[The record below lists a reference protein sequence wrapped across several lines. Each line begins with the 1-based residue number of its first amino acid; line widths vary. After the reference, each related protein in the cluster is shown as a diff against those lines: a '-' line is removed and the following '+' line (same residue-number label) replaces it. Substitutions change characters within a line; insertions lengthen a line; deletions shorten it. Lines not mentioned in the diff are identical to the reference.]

1 MDTEF
6 GRRQVNEKREKSVF
20 PEPPRRQPIVL
31 SPQPNFGIICCI
43 KTKSFLLRNSLYK
56 YCTLININIGKDST
70 PPLGWYYPCQYNQES
85 IYKIQKRRLRWKF
98 SQME

>member
-1 MDTEF
+1 MAK
-6 GRRQVNEKREKSVF
+6 QKR
-20 PEPPRRQPIVL
+20 
-31 SPQPNFGIICCI
+31 
-43 KTKSFLLRNSLYK
+43 KTKKRTESDSTYFLKLVLFFIFGTLWVR
-56 YCTLININIGKDST
+56 LININIGKDST